1 LLENKAQERGWKNE
15 SLTKIF
21 RMVFRRDREDM
32 YFHTSI
38 SLSPL
43 TTSRCKPG
51 GGLPAL
57 EKSEKRIFRMS
68 S

>member
-1 LLENKAQERGWKNE
+1 MNE
-15 SLTKIF
+15 SSIAGKQSTGEGVEKWVTGKIF
-21 RMVFRRDREDM
+21 SVIGKKKDM
-32 YFHTSI
+32 HFHTSI

-57 EKSEKRIFRMS
+57 KKSE
-68 S
+68 